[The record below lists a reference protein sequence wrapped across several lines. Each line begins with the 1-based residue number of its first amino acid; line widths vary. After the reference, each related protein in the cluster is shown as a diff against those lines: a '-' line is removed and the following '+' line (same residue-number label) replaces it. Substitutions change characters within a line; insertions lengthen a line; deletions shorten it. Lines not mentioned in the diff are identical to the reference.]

1 MCCPLVSLD
10 CYSSNTGNKSLT
22 SPHQPSTAA
31 AWALQRLQGGD
42 NTKED
47 LIPEV
52 RPRHRN
58 SGQPPRSTPAVS
70 TPPMYQ
76 HPPASFSQ
84 SSSCLCNL
92 TTPARGIKSCS
103 TSPSYFPA
111 SYLPCSDIGDQ
122 QGRMSGGTSCIA
134 QRAEVLPTISSGGWS
149 SGIFYFSHT
158 LCSSHCQKPFSLIH
172 WP

>member
-1 MCCPLVSLD
+1 VLSPLLARLF
-10 CYSSNTGNKSLT
+10 YSSNTENKSLM

-31 AWALQRLQGGD
+31 ALALQRLQGGA

-52 RPRHRN
+52 RPRHTN
-58 SGQPPRSTPAVS
+58 SGQPPRSTLTVS

-76 HPPASFSQ
+76 HPPVSGSQ
-84 SSSCLCNL
+84 SSPCLCNL
-92 TTPARGIKSCS
+92 TTPARGIKTCS
-103 TSPSYFPA
+103 TSPSYFLS

-158 LCSSHCQKPFSLIH
+158 LCSSHRQTTFH
-172 WP
+172 